1 MNNSSTTIS
10 SSTTLDKFDDA
21 MQIVCCEC
29 DTTNEQSEEK
39 CENCPVRATYK
50 RLLNATIKKKEEN

>member
-1 MNNSSTTIS
+1 MEKISNSF
-10 SSTTLDKFDDA
+10 TTLDKFDDA
-21 MQIVCCEC
+21 MQIVCGEC

-50 RLLNATIKKKEEN
+50 RLLNTKTKNMEEN